1 MSIFARFG
9 NDFQCMQIRSF
20 KFLLVITVKPSNIEI
35 KTIQWNKS
43 RNWDMKGGKYTKIFA
58 KIQVNAIFHMRDI
71 RRNFVP
77 KFVWRRHVS
86 AHPDGTN
93 MEV

>member
-1 MSIFARFG
+1 MTSSACKSDLL
-9 NDFQCMQIRSF
+9 N
-20 KFLLVITVKPSNIEI
+20 FLLVITVKPSNIEI

-43 RNWDMKGGKYTKIFA
+43 RNCDMKGGKYTKIFA

-77 KFVWRRHVS
+77 KFV
-86 AHPDGTN
+86 DLC
-93 MEV
+93 METPC

>member
-1 MSIFARFG
+1 MTSSSCKSDLL
-9 NDFQCMQIRSF
+9 N
-20 KFLLVITVKPSNIEI
+20 FLLVITVKPSNIEI

-43 RNWDMKGGKYTKIFA
+43 RNWDMKGGIYTKMFS

-77 KFVWRRHVS
+77 KFV
-86 AHPDGTN
+86 DLC
-93 MEV
+93 METPC

>member
-1 MSIFARFG
+1 MSIFARFD
-9 NDFQCMQIRSF
+9 NDFQCMQIQSF

-58 KIQVNAIFHMRDI
+58 KIQVNVIFHMRDI

-77 KFVWRRHVS
+77 KFV
-86 AHPDGTN
+86 DLC
-93 MEV
+93 METPC